1 MEADFSYSVSK
12 YTEHIPTRYEPLRT
26 GAIFVSV
33 PEETICDAFNFSEPA
48 KIPIPELEPLSENW
62 KPPGL
67 SAKKPPHCFLSR
79 GSCFRSA
86 DKRSEGNFPFSQKT
100 SKEIDL
106 PSFFYLAV
114 GENPEIF
121 SPFSVS
127 SSPAG
132 RSRVSFPWSLIIAT
146 SLYHLPPSS
155 FKSDLFTWG
164 MGGKYMRGFSLLF
177 SCMWGFPGRGFYLGG
192 DFPNSKLSSSFLGSG
207 IKAGM
212 RI

>member
-67 SAKKPPHCFLSR
+67 SAKKNLPIVSLAGDHVFVQR
-79 GSCFRSA
+79 TKEAKETFR
-86 DKRSEGNFPFSQKT
+86 FPRRHQKKLI
-100 SKEIDL
+100 SL
-106 PSFFYLAV
+106 PFFYLAV

-132 RSRVSFPWSLIIAT
+132 RSRVSFPWSHIIAT
-146 SLYHLPPSS
+146 SLFHLPPSS
-155 FKSDLFTWG
+155 FKRDFSTWG
-164 MGGKYMRGFSLLF
+164 MGGKYMRGFFLSF
-177 SCMWGFPGRGFYLGG
+177 FRACGDSRAG
-192 DFPNSKLSSSFLGSG
+192 DFTCEG
-207 IKAGM
+207 IF
-212 RI
+212 RIRN